1 MAAVRY
7 NHSLGDMEMNPI
19 MVSVVVTNISFN
31 RSVKLHV
38 VFGLLIGN
46 VYRPIKEFWGE
57 HDWDCCGS
65 RDL

>member
-1 MAAVRY
+1 
-7 NHSLGDMEMNPI
+7 

-46 VYRPIKEFWGE
+46 VYRPIKEFWGGNMIGIAVGVGTC
-57 HDWDCCGS
+57 DAYLKQKFVC
-65 RDL
+65 